1 MAGAVHAHNVGV
13 SLLSKVGED
22 LSFLLFVSFLSQ
34 ITLGFYASLHLL
46 LAKDLF
52 GLTLGLPKAGFK

>member
-13 SLLSKVGED
+13 SLLSRVGED

-34 ITLGFYASLHLL
+34 ITLGLYASLHSLL
-46 LAKDLF
+46 TKCLF
-52 GLTLGLPKAGFK
+52 GLTLSLPKAGFK